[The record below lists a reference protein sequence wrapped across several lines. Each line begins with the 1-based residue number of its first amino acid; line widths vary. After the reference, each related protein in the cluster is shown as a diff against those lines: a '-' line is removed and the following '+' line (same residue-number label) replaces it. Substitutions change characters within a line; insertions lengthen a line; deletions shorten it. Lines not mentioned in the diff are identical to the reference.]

1 MCYASVVWFVF
12 VFLVKFLIRYPLV
25 YIVFVLSFVIF
36 CLHAKL
42 RIYEAMDGKSHDM
55 SFCVGVQIRQWNSSA
70 TNKTYPQDVGIGR
83 C

>member
-1 MCYASVVWFVF
+1 MCSASVVGFVF

-25 YIVFVLSFVIF
+25 YIVFVLSFMIF

-55 SFCVGVQIRQWNSSA
+55 SFCVGV
-70 TNKTYPQDVGIGR
+70 GR
-83 C
+83 CIGHYATVPDAS